1 MRSCRT
7 MSSYIKITYAECT
20 FRIEE
25 EFKSLEDARIEVTGD
40 KADYKIDKI
49 KVIRTLIKLKDTE

>member
-1 MRSCRT
+1 

-25 EFKSLEDARIEVTGD
+25 EFKTLEDARIEVTGD